1 MLYLWLRVLDRITGL
16 ITDHS
21 LVQTIDEMLTSMA
34 GYLDFNTFNLNVI
47 SNSNDNT
54 KTPIDTEDE
63 AET

>member
-1 MLYLWLRVLDRITGL
+1 MTHCWIESPDNRPQF
-16 ITDHS
+16 TD

-47 SNSNDNT
+47 SNSNDNS

>member
-47 SNSNDNT
+47 SNSNDNS